1 MDDAEITR
9 KNIEFFRS
17 SGSHS
22 LLELQIK
29 STKAQIRSLARSRFI
44 QYKQFNV
51 CVFIYGIN
59 AGVRGKKTIIRYEDC
74 EREKNVYKMEEKRWK
89 DIKSADDRT
98 KREGRDRGQ
107 RGKKKYTKY
116 AIVIALCYGHIVKI
130 SSRNLW
136 MEYSYGHCAV
146 IHSLCVCCF
155 FVALHRYVC
164 NIIFARHTT
173 VRWNCADLTVAALV
187 IRALL
192 SYILHV

>member
-98 KREGRDRGQ
+98 KRETEGREERKNTQ
-107 RGKKKYTKY
+107 NMP
-116 AIVIALCYGHIVKI
+116 
-130 SSRNLW
+130 SS
-136 MEYSYGHCAV
+136 
-146 IHSLCVCCF
+146 
-155 FVALHRYVC
+155 
-164 NIIFARHTT
+164 
-173 VRWNCADLTVAALV
+173 
-187 IRALL
+187 LL
-192 SYILHV
+192 SVMDTSLKYPLVTYGWSTAMATVLLFTRCVFVVFSLLYIVMCAILFLLVTQLCAETAQI